1 MYYRLNP
8 YATGIEN
15 QLKEATAI
23 ADWSPG
29 NLVLMRQASLTAALG
44 KEELAC
50 ERIARATELYPA
62 IIPTLEEELIYLDSQ
77 GAPFDLGKMMSCF
90 SDAGTVAR

>member
-50 ERIARATELYPA
+50 ERISRATELYPA
-62 IIPTLEEELIYLDSQ
+62 IIPTLEEELVYLESQ
-77 GAPFDLGKMMSCF
+77 GAPFDLRRMLVCF
-90 SDAGTVAR
+90 SKTGAVTE